1 MALSKVLKLGAMAAV
16 SALALGSIVG
26 CGGVMLRY
34 DHNTGKGNQL
44 VLLSYA
50 DSKDEV
56 KESEAYKAL
65 KSDDIVAAVKALEDA
80 VAKDPKNV
88 MDRYRLGLLYQIC
101 DDFEQADKVLNEA
114 LELDKA
120 AGGKN
125 VDRIKHAIDNAKDL
139 GGKTAKKDS

>member
-1 MALSKVLKLGAMAAV
+1 VAFSNVLRFGVLAAV
-16 SALALGSIVG
+16 SALAFSSIG

-34 DHNTGKGNQL
+34 NHDTGKGNQH
-44 VLLSYA
+44 VLLTYA

-65 KSDDIVAAVKALEDA
+65 KADDVVTAVKALEDA
-80 VAKDPKNV
+80 VAKDPKNA

-101 DDFEQADKVLNEA
+101 DEFDQADKVLNEA

-125 VDRIKHAIDNAKDL
+125 VDRIKHAIDNAKSL
-139 GGKTAKKDS
+139 GGKTAKKD

>member
-1 MALSKVLKLGAMAAV
+1 MAFSNVLRFGVFAAV
-16 SALALGSIVG
+16 SALALSAIG

-34 DHNTGKGNQL
+34 NHETGKGNQL
-44 VLLSYA
+44 VMLTYA

-65 KSDDIVAAVKALEDA
+65 KADDVVAAVKALEDA
-80 VAKDPKNV
+80 VAKDPKNA

-101 DDFEQADKVLNEA
+101 DEFEQADKVLNEA

-120 AGGKN
+120 EGGKN
-125 VDRIKHAIDNAKDL
+125 ADRIKHAIDNAKSL
-139 GGKTAKKDS
+139 SSKTAQKD